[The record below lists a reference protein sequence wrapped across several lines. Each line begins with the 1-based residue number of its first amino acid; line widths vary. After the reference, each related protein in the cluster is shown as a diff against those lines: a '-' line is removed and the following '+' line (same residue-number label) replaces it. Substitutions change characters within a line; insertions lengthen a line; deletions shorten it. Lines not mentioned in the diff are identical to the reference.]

1 MWSMKKISS
10 AIVLSLLIFAGTA
23 QAGFSD
29 VYNTDANFVAVNSL
43 VDQGILV
50 GYEDGTFLPG
60 NEVNRAEA
68 LKIILMGAGI
78 TVDES
83 SAAGI
88 LFSDVSE
95 DDWFFP
101 YVSTGVSLGIIQGYE
116 DATFRPEQ
124 TVNRAEAVKMLLAA
138 AGILGSAEESASSSA
153 PFPDVPVSE
162 WYAPYASY
170 SKTWNIEAPQV
181 DGNWHGADTI
191 TRANISEMVYRLQ
204 QTDVQGHAFDE
215 AQNWLKKDFPTVNIS
230 MKVPFGWGY
239 KQDGVG
245 AAFLLDHDNQQL
257 SLLTPYDNGGTL
269 LMTRYANSDSQ
280 SAEELFANIEAHT
293 DLETD
298 ETAIGDYDVLVV
310 YHEEGSTYRE
320 WYLMLDNG
328 TLLHVL
334 AMRGDG
340 AYSNYLEW
348 YFDAMVASIE
358 YQSSGTTEKTIDEI
372 VEALRGAIQV
382 DGTGTDMMSYLTD
395 WELIETDTIG
405 VGTGPVDYFY
415 SPSANITIKYE
426 RSYDV
431 ILDLKDGSTSAF

>member
-1 MWSMKKISS
+1 MKKLFSI
-10 AIVLSLLIFAGTA
+10 AVLSLSVFVSSARA
-23 QAGFSD
+23 DFSD
-29 VYNTDANFVAVNSL
+29 VYNTDANFVAVNAL
-43 VDQGILV
+43 VDQGILL

-68 LKIILMGAGI
+68 LKIILMGTGI

-83 SAAGI
+83 SGAGV

-95 DDWFFP
+95 EDWFFS
-101 YVSTGVSLGIIQGYE
+101 YVSTGVSLGIIQGYD
-116 DATFRPEQ
+116 DATFKPEQ

-138 AGILGSAEESASSSA
+138 AEISVGSSSAA

-162 WYAPYASY
+162 WYSPYASY
-170 SKTWNIEAPQV
+170 AKTWNIEAPQT
-181 DGNWHGADTI
+181 DGNWHGADAI

-204 QTDVQGHAFDE
+204 QTQELEHAFDE
-215 AQNWLKKDFPTVNIS
+215 AQNWLSKDFPTVNVS

-245 AAFLLDHDNQQL
+245 AAFLLDHENQQL

-280 SAEELFANIEAHT
+280 SAADLFANIEAHT

-298 ETAIGDYDVLVV
+298 ETSLGDYETLVV
-310 YHEEGSTYRE
+310 YHEDGSTYRE

-415 SPSANITIKYE
+415 SPGADITIKYE

-431 ILDLKDGSTSAF
+431 ILDLKDGRTSAF